1 MSRRF
6 QRGFSAARLLVV
18 IAIALLIVGMKRN
31 FGRNKNVSGN
41 RMLRADSGYSVME
54 LIVVVV
60 ISLITTAIALPLVQ
74 SATATYQMR
83 SAVNAVTGVIQATR
97 FQAIGNGYP
106 YRIVFNIP
114 NSTYQI
120 FNSPC
125 GYTAPC
131 WAAVG
136 NAVPLS
142 NSSVNATMSLPGQ
155 TSPTSNT
162 LDFKAGGLVVT
173 PAVGAAGSSTPT
185 FSINLKSLTE
195 TITVST
201 YGSITVTP

>member
-1 MSRRF
+1 MT
-6 QRGFSAARLLVV
+6 RLR
-18 IAIALLIVGMKRN
+18 ITMKKPIMKRN
-31 FGRNKNVSGN
+31 SGENEAVCGNK
-41 RMLRADSGYSVME
+41 MLRAASGYSIME

-60 ISLITTAIALPLVQ
+60 ITLITTAIAVPLVQ
-74 SATATYQMR
+74 NATTTYQMR

-97 FQAIGNGYP
+97 FQAISNGYP
-106 YRIVFNIP
+106 YRIVFDITK
-114 NSTYQI
+114 SQYTVL
-120 FNSPC
+120 NSPC
-125 GYTAPC
+125 GYSAPC
-131 WAAVG
+131 WAAAKTPAG
-136 NAVPLS
+136 NPIPAIPFS
-142 NSSVNATMSLPGQ
+142 NSSVQATMSLPGQ

-185 FSINLKSLTE
+185 FSLNLKGLTE